1 MSRLPRLITAV
12 AVTFLLAAC
21 GQGSDNPVAPS
32 GPSMDGGVY
41 TGGGNKT
48 EPDTTTVTSSS
59 AAETGGV
66 YTGGG
71 N

>member
-21 GQGSDNPVAPS
+21 GQGSDNPVGPS
-32 GPSMDGGVY
+32 GPSMDGGILI
-41 TGGGNKT
+41 GGGNRT
-48 EPDTTTVTSSS
+48 QPDSTVTSGQS
-59 AAETGGV
+59 AQGGV
-66 YTGGG
+66 LIGGG